1 MAALRCTRRGTD
13 RRHRDQDLSGACVH
27 AGAGLVRVASAC
39 ADPVLGAPVH
49 LGHGRGGKMAAT
61 AETLAR
67 SAILGLTEEL
77 RAGEAVSVADVL
89 VRLFPDTQLHFV
101 DIDISNN
108 AVAVATT
115 GDVADPAYLRSLANV
130 IEDHPLIRSHVPL
143 TWSNVVPRR
152 MSDVISQR
160 ELAKTR
166 AYNELLRPAGVT
178 HQLEI
183 MTSIRGSRG
192 TAWVMNRCGC
202 DFSEREVCV
211 AIALQPSLAVLQYVF
226 DRQKIASRIGGYSE
240 SDNSYDLTV
249 RELEVLSL
257 VSDGLT
263 AVRIAHVL
271 NISLRTVHKHLE
283 HAYGKLKAHDRL
295 MAVTRARAAK
305 LIT

>member
-1 MAALRCTRRGTD
+1 
-13 RRHRDQDLSGACVH
+13 
-27 AGAGLVRVASAC
+27 
-39 ADPVLGAPVH
+39 
-49 LGHGRGGKMAAT
+49 MAAT

-178 HQLEI
+178 HQLGI
-183 MTSIRGSRG
+183 MTSIHGSRG